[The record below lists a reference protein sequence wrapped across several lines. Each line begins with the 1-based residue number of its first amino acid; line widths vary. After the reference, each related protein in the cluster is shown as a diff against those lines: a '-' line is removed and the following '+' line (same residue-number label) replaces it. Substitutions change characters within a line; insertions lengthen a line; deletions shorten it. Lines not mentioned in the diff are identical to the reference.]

1 MRPRNLFLAFVL
13 STLCIVTSAQDL
25 RPSVQTSDQRRV
37 ERLAGLAKVWG
48 AVKLFHPY
56 LAYREIDW
64 DKALIDTIPHVNAAK
79 TPQDYSV
86 AINLMLEYLSDKNTY
101 ASVAGAAKAIEPPAS
116 TEREFLRLEHGVF
129 FIEPA
134 LAASSFEKSPDGYY
148 AALQKTGPL
157 LGQAKSIVIDGRC
170 QRAGRSE
177 TFDDIFDLFLRQELS
192 QVLDDT
198 VTLGSH
204 RSRMHNG
211 LTPQTGATTGG
222 YYSALVNTSPE
233 TLAGRNKNKILPTVF
248 IYDEQTP
255 VSATLISGL
264 QAANKMLFVLEGE
277 SNVDIGVPAYE
288 IKLSDGVVVKMRTA
302 ELVNPDGSV
311 GLQPDVVVS
320 KKEGEDAAMKE
331 ALKIAAGERPAS
343 TRKTS
348 TSANA
353 PQIASKEKAYAEM
366 EFPGPEYR
374 LLALFRFWTAINYL
388 YPYKDLIGSDW
399 NEILPRYIP
408 KFEADKDALEYQ
420 TTVREMVTEIHDS
433 HGFVRGTT
441 KIDEKLGNFVIP
453 VMTAYI
459 NGRSVVTN
467 LLDDKT
473 GVKVGDVVV
482 AIDGE
487 PVERRREFLAR
498 IQATSSPQAFN
509 AKLTSFHMMRLAQPG
524 PAKLTLKGAD
534 GRVREVQ
541 VTQLFSIRDPKT
553 DELFHRSTP
562 VIQVLPSGFGY
573 VDLDRLPLAD
583 VNKMFETIKNTPAT
597 IFDMRG
603 YPNGTAPEIAPRL
616 TTKKNV
622 IGALFSRPIVEAT
635 GLGIG
640 WLGNPTYTFSQ
651 PLPEPKGDI
660 YKGRVVMLIDGNA
673 GSQAEHLC
681 LAFESA
687 ADVTFIGTP
696 TAGVNGDITNIVVPG
711 NIVIYFSGQ
720 SVRHADGRQLQRLG
734 VQPTVKVEPTIRGT
748 REGRD
753 EILEAAV
760 RFLRSGTV
768 ASTGK
773 SKRRYL
779 FNSRVIGAREIRY
792 IAHDIPD
799 SYSSL

>member
-1 MRPRNLFLAFVL
+1 MRPRNLFLAFVF
-13 STLCIVTSAQDL
+13 STLCIVTSAQNL
-25 RPSVQTSDQRRV
+25 RPSGQTSDRIRV

-48 AVKLFHPY
+48 TVKLFHPY

-64 DKALIDTIPHVNAAK
+64 DKALIESIPQVNAAK
-79 TPQDYSV
+79 TPQEYSV
-86 AINLMLEYLSDKNTY
+86 AINRMLEFLNDRNTY
-101 ASVAGAAKAIEPPAS
+101 ASVTGAAKTIEPPAS
-116 TEREFLRLEHGVF
+116 AEREFLRLEKGVF

-134 LAASSFEKSPDGYY
+134 LAARAMEKSPDAYY
-148 AALQKTGPL
+148 AALGKNAPI
-157 LGQAKSIVIDGRC
+157 LGQASSIVIDARC
-170 QRAGRSE
+170 RCAGRSE
-177 TFDDIFDLFLRQELS
+177 TFDDSFDLFLRQELS
-192 QVLDDT
+192 QVLDAA
-198 VTLGSH
+198 VPLGTN
-204 RSRMHNG
+204 RYRMHNG
-211 LTPQTGATTGG
+211 LAPQTGATTGG

-233 TLAGRNKNKILPTVF
+233 ALGGRNTNKILPTVF

-255 VSATLISGL
+255 ISATVISGL
-264 QAANKMLFVLEGE
+264 QAANKMLFIFEGE
-277 SNVDIGVPAYE
+277 SSVDIGVPAYE
-288 IKLSDGVVVKMRTA
+288 IKLPDGIVVKMRTA
-302 ELVNPDGSV
+302 ELVNPDGSI
-311 GLQPDVVVS
+311 GLQPDVIVS
-320 KKEGEDAAMKE
+320 KTKGEDAAMKE
-331 ALKIAAGERPAS
+331 ALRIAAGGRPAAN
-343 TRKTS
+343 RKPS
-348 TSANA
+348 MPANT
-353 PQIASKEKAYAEM
+353 PQIAPKEKAYAQM
-366 EFPGPEYR
+366 EFPGSEYR

-388 YPYKDLIGSDW
+388 YPYKDLIGGDW

-408 KFEADKDALEYQ
+408 KFEADKSALEYQ

-453 VMTAYI
+453 VMTSYI
-459 NGRSVVTN
+459 NGQSVVTK

-487 PVERRREFLAR
+487 SVERRREYLAR
-498 IQATSSPQAFN
+498 IHATSSPQAFN
-509 AKLTSFHMMRLAQPG
+509 AKLTSFHMMRRAQQG
-524 PAKLTLKGAD
+524 RANLTLKGAD

-583 VNKMFETIKNTPAT
+583 VDKMFETIKNTPAT

-616 TTKKNV
+616 TTRKNV

-660 YKGRVVMLIDGNA
+660 YKGKVVMLIDGNA

-711 NIVIYFSGQ
+711 NIVIYFSGH
-720 SVRHADGRQLQRLG
+720 SVRHADGRQLQRVG
-734 VQPTVKVEPTIRGT
+734 IQPTIKVEPTIRGT

-768 ASTGK
+768 ASTGR
-773 SKRRYL
+773 SKR
-779 FNSRVIGAREIRY
+779 
-792 IAHDIPD
+792 
-799 SYSSL
+799 